1 MQNGNPDAAKIAK
14 EFFNDL
20 TRVWNTESRLMLESV
35 LRELQRDD
43 SGPSA
48 EMAGIRT
55 EQTAVT
61 NTLFAPASRAAE
73 DANSGTFFAKT
84 RRVAADEA
92 YKDN

>member
-1 MQNGNPDAAKIAK
+1 
-14 EFFNDL
+14 
-20 TRVWNTESRLMLESV
+20 
-35 LRELQRDD
+35 
-43 SGPSA
+43 
-48 EMAGIRT
+48 
-55 EQTAVT
+55 VT